1 MWLENPKLQLVAE
14 EALKRLEPPWNSDEA
29 LVNRVHAF
37 LERHGYINFGV
48 YKRVK
53 NLEAKKTGKVIVI
66 GAGIAGLAAAQ
77 QVLTTLHTFSG
88 RWGSSNCCCDSCE
101 ASSQHMDIM
110 RNQQLSTMFILPAQI
125 LRHGRGGA

>member
-1 MWLENPKLQLVAE
+1 MSLKKYKTITTIIFSPFRLLQMWLENPKLQLVAE

-77 QVLTTLHTFSG
+77 QVRTLLRFSA
-88 RWGSSNCCCDSCE
+88 RWT
-101 ASSQHMDIM
+101 
-110 RNQQLSTMFILPAQI
+110 NQMWYFSKFLYS
-125 LRHGRGGA
+125 R